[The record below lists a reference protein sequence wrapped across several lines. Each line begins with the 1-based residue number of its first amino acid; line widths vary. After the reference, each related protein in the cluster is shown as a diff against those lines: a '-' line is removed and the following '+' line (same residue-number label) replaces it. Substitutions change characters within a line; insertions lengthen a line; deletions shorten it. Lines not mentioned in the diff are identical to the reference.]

1 MFRRPDE
8 KLRVSGFCGV
18 AGTFSSDPVLKKQYI
33 RWIKCG
39 FSLIE
44 LLIVIAV
51 IAAIVAVAI
60 PTIANITSA
69 ATGSKNVRNAQTIVS
84 TFNAARAAGFNANT
98 ANAAAA
104 IAFVSGTNAIIGTGT
119 GSGGNGM
126 GVGITIG
133 GLAMSTNNITAA
145 SALIINSGGTTNM
158 TLLYLGGNE

>member
-8 KLRVSGFCGV
+8 KLGVSGFCEV
-18 AGTFSSDPVLKKQYI
+18 AGTLSSDPILKKPYI
-33 RWIKCG
+33 LSVKCG

-44 LLIVIAV
+44 LLLVIAVIAV
-51 IAAIVAVAI
+51 IAAIAI

-84 TFNAARAAGFNANT
+84 TFNAARAAGFNADT
-98 ANAAAA
+98 ATAGTA
-104 IAFVSGTNAIIGTGT
+104 ISLVSGTNSIVGTGA

-145 SALIINSGGTTNM
+145 SALITNSGGTTNM